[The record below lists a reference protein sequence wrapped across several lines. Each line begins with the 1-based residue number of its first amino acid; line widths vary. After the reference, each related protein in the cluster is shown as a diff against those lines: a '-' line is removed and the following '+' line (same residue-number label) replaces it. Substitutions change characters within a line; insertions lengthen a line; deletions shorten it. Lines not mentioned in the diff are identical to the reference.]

1 MSGAFDSEM
10 SCSLLRLADAHFQRA
25 DTVDAACELVAG
37 LELRHAGRRARH
49 DDVAGG
55 ELHLLGELPDCLR
68 HVPDHLLEV
77 ARLGFLAVD
86 GEPDLALGGMADLR
100 DRLYRGGRCG
110 AVERL
115 ADLPGTL
122 LLARGDLEVAAG
134 EVDADGVAVDMVQRL
149 VGGNVEAAAL
159 Q

>member
-1 MSGAFDSEM
+1 ML
-10 SCSLLRLADAHFQRA
+10 CSLLRLADRDLQRSDA
-25 DTVDAACELVAG
+25 VDAAFELVAG

-49 DDVAGG
+49 DDIAGG
-55 ELHLLGELPDCLR
+55 ELHLLRELPDDFR
-68 HVPDHLLEV
+68 HVPDQFGEV
-77 ARLGFLAVD
+77 TLLGFLAVD
-86 GEPDLALGGMADLR
+86 REPDLALGRMADLR
-100 DRLYRGGRCG
+100 RRLHRGGRRR

-134 EVDADGVAVDMVQRL
+134 EVDADGIAVAMIERL

-159 Q
+159 HRD